1 MMSAEIIPLRLGCEL
16 CSNYDYVNGYGWCKQ
31 KRDGITYCSKIPFHM
46 RKHGCSNHSLRKDT
60 SLVKEIADHIDAR
73 MEGLQNLID
82 TPAGQRIASAQ
93 DDKLERALFELSLV
107 RDLIKDLTKGE
118 E

>member
-1 MMSAEIIPLRLGCEL
+1 MSAVTIIPPVKGCEL
-16 CSNYDYVNGYGWCKQ
+16 CTHYDYVNGYGWCKEL
-31 KRDGITYCSKIPFHM
+31 RDGIIYCSRIPYNM
-46 RKHGCSNHSLRKDT
+46 RKRGCSNHSER
-60 SLVKEIADHIDAR
+60 VQNNIIKEIAEHVDAR
-73 MEGLQNLID
+73 IEGLQNLMD
-82 TPAGQRIASAQ
+82 TPAGQRIVSAQ